1 MSDENSLERGIR
13 IKIGLIFLIIALYFA
28 GVLAYSLRLKTS
40 IDEQSQNV
48 DTSYRLLAQTGNL
61 VNSVQQAQDLMNSY
75 LMAPQDM
82 DRQLYD
88 SISNDILQQIATI
101 KKESILQDQNRLLD
115 NIDSL
120 LVGKNEIVAQLIRQF
135 KAQNPLKKVDKKI
148 DTSYS
153 DIVKDSVSVT
163 TYKDTTIVVKK
174 EK

>member
-48 DTSYRLLAQTGNL
+48 DTSYRILAQTGNL
-61 VNSVQQAQDLMNSY
+61 INSVQQAQDLMNSY
-75 LMAPQDM
+75 LLAPQDM

-120 LVGKNEIVAQLIRQF
+120 LVEKTRLWASSFVSSRHKIR
-135 KAQNPLKKVDKKI
+135 
-148 DTSYS
+148 
-153 DIVKDSVSVT
+153 
-163 TYKDTTIVVKK
+163 
-174 EK
+174 